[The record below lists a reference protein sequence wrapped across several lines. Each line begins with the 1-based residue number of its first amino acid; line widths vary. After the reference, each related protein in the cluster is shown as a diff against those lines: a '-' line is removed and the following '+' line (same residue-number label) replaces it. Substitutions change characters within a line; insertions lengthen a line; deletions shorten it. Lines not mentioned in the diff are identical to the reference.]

1 MSRVTAVIADDE
13 PLVRR
18 GLKRNLSAEGVE
30 VVGEARNGRETVELV
45 LNRRPDLLF
54 LDVQMP
60 EMDGVTALRMIP
72 EKDRPSTVFVTA
84 YDQYALKAFELHAV
98 DYLLKP
104 FDDDRFRAAL
114 AHARERRRST
124 GADITSL
131 LDTLSPKPRYVTRL
145 VAPAH
150 GKLVVVSLDQVD
162 WIEAADNYVR
172 LHTPAGTHLIRETM
186 RSLSARLDPA
196 LFARV
201 HRSYTVRIAMIEEL
215 RVLPSGDYEVKLKG
229 GRRVPMSRAYRD
241 RFREQIESP

>member
-18 GLKRNLSAEGVE
+18 GLKRNLTAEGVE

-60 EMDGVTALRMIP
+60 EMDGVAALRMIP
-72 EKDRPSTVFVTA
+72 EQDRPSTVFVTA

-114 AHARERRRST
+114 AHARERRRTNGSNI
-124 GADITSL
+124 ASL
-131 LDTLSPKPRYVTRL
+131 LEALAPRPRYVTRL

-172 LHTPAGTHLIRETM
+172 LHTGAGTHLIRETM
-186 RSLSARLDPA
+186 RNLAARLDPA
-196 LFARV
+196 LFSRV
-201 HRSYTVRIAMIEEL
+201 HRSYMVRIAIIEEL
-215 RVLPSGDYEVKLKG
+215 RVLPGGDYQVRLKG
-229 GRRVPMSRAYRD
+229 GKRVPMSRAYRD
-241 RFREQIESP
+241 RFREQVEG

>member
-1 MSRVTAVIADDE
+1 MTRITAVIADDE

-18 GLKRNLSAEGVE
+18 GLKRGLTAEGVE

-114 AHARERRRST
+114 SHALQRRT
-124 GADITSL
+124 TNG
-131 LDTLSPKPRYVTRL
+131 
-145 VAPAH
+145 
-150 GKLVVVSLDQVD
+150 
-162 WIEAADNYVR
+162 
-172 LHTPAGTHLIRETM
+172 
-186 RSLSARLDPA
+186 
-196 LFARV
+196 
-201 HRSYTVRIAMIEEL
+201 
-215 RVLPSGDYEVKLKG
+215 
-229 GRRVPMSRAYRD
+229 
-241 RFREQIESP
+241 

>member
-18 GLKRNLSAEGVE
+18 GLKRNLTAEGVE

-60 EMDGVTALRMIP
+60 EMDGVTALRLIP

-114 AHARERRRST
+114 AHARARRRT
-124 GADITSL
+124 GGRDVADL
-131 LDTLSPKPRYVTRL
+131 LEALSPQPRYATRL

-172 LHTPAGTHLIRETM
+172 LHTAAGAHLMRETM
-186 RSLSARLDPA
+186 RSLAVRLDPA
-196 LFARV
+196 VFARV
-201 HRSYTVRIAMIEEL
+201 HRSYMIRIALIEEL
-215 RVLPSGDYEVKLKG
+215 RVLPSGDYELRLKG
-229 GRRVPMSRAYRD
+229 GKRVPMSRAYRD
-241 RFREQIESP
+241 RFREQIES